1 MQELYA
7 GEKHRSLERS
17 VMVLKIDLPLMFS
30 IQVLAQL
37 LENNAVVL
45 CV

>member
-30 IQVLAQL
+30 IQVLAQH